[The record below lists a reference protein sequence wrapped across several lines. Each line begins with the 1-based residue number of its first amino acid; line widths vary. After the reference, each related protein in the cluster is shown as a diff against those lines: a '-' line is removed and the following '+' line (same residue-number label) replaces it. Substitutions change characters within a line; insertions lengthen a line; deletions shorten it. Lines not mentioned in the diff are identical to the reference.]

1 MREIV
6 DPSLDHPLDFRVQ
19 DSLTTLDLTPE
30 LSPALT
36 TLNPLC
42 RKLLTSTGIMEL
54 FIIKITTLMTHMLD
68 VDHVSSTITSLTRMI
83 HSTTITEANTK
94 LEETTDRMLTIGVT
108 EIITT
113 QDTNLSH
120 FITRM

>member
-1 MREIV
+1 
-6 DPSLDHPLDFRVQ
+6 
-19 DSLTTLDLTPE
+19 
-30 LSPALT
+30 
-36 TLNPLC
+36 
-42 RKLLTSTGIMEL
+42 MEL

-68 VDHVSSTITSLTRMI
+68 VDHVSFTIISLTRMI

-94 LEETTDRMLTIGVT
+94 LEETTDRTLTTGVT
-108 EIITT
+108 EMITT